1 MRISRLAFKALQSV
15 SPDKAAALAER
26 LFFSVSQT
34 HLPADC
40 TAVLEEGTP
49 FTVRVAGREIVAWS
63 WGSGPVVYLVH
74 GWGSR
79 GGRLA
84 GFVAPLLAAGYQ
96 VVTHDAPGHG
106 ASGFGMTSMPEFA
119 RALRAVDDAVGPAF
133 GIVAHSMGASA
144 STLAMAQGLTVSRA
158 VFLAPAANPAAY
170 VAPFAKMLGLK
181 QEVVR
186 RLRERSQRRVA
197 FNWDDLDVPSMA
209 RGLEVPLLV
218 FHDDHDRVV
227 SPSDGMAITA
237 AWPNASLVSTTGLGH
252 RGVTSDPAVIRQAVQ
267 FLTGEE
273 YPEASASS
281 YSRAEELE
289 RELFNREARRV

>member
-1 MRISRLAFKALQSV
+1 M
-15 SPDKAAALAER
+15 
-26 LFFSVSQT
+26 
-34 HLPADC
+34 
-40 TAVLEEGTP
+40 TP
-49 FTVRVAGREIVAWS
+49 SGR
-63 WGSGPVVYLVH
+63 PY
-74 GWGSR
+74 
-79 GGRLA
+79 
-84 GFVAPLLAAGYQ
+84 
-96 VVTHDAPGHG
+96 
-106 ASGFGMTSMPEFA
+106 
-119 RALRAVDDAVGPAF
+119 

-170 VAPFAKMLGLK
+170 VAPFAKTSGLK

-197 FNWDDLDVPSMA
+197 FSWDDLDVPSMA

-227 SPSDGMAITA
+227 SPADGMAITA
-237 AWPNASLVSTTGLGH
+237 AWPKASLVSTTGLGH

-273 YPEASASS
+273 YPEAPASTDW
-281 YSRAEELE
+281 RAEELE

>member
-26 LFFSVSQT
+26 LFFSVTQT
-34 HLPADC
+34 HLPPDC

-49 FTVRVAGREIVAWS
+49 FSVRVEGREIVAWT
-63 WGSGPVVYLVH
+63 WGAGPVVYLVH

-79 GGRLA
+79 GRRLA
-84 GFVAPLLAAGYQ
+84 AFVAPLLEAGYQ

-119 RALRAVDDAVGPAF
+119 RALRAVDDAVGPAY

-144 STLAMAQGLTVSRA
+144 SALAMSQGLKVSRA

-170 VAPFAKMLGLK
+170 VGPFAEMLGLK

-197 FNWDDLDVPSMA
+197 FNWDDLDVPAMA
-209 RGLEVPLLV
+209 RDLEVPLLV
-218 FHDDHDRVV
+218 FHDDQDRVV
-227 SPSDGMAITA
+227 SPADGMAITA
-237 AWPNASLVSTTGLGH
+237 AWPNASFISTTGLGH
-252 RGVTSDPAVIRQAVQ
+252 RGVTKDPAVIRQAVQ

-273 YPEASASS
+273 YPEA
-281 YSRAEELE
+281 RARTDWGAEALE
-289 RELFNREARRV
+289 RGLFNREARRV